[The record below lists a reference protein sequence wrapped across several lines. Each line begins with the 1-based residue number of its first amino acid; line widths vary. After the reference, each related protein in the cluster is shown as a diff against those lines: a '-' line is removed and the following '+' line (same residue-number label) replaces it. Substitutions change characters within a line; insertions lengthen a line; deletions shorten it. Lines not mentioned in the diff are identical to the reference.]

1 MCTSPRGSFRLLT
14 TFQSWTDTTA
24 LSGKPIKRLFCP
36 TCGSAL
42 VSCPDSA
49 PEVVFIKAGT
59 LDQIDEVVPKVEVV
73 SRTAQIFPAAD

>member
-1 MCTSPRGSFRLLT
+1 MFTSLPDSFRPLT
-14 TFQSWTDTTA
+14 ISQAWTDTTA
-24 LSGKPIKRLFCP
+24 LSGKPIKRMFCP

-42 VSCPDSA
+42 FSCPDSA

-73 SRTAQIFPAAD
+73 SRTGRFRSATV